1 LITAETVRSRCAALF
16 EHAPWVA
23 ARAAE
28 HAPFA
33 DAHALH
39 AACMAVVRQASED
52 EQLGLIRA
60 HPELGVSSVP
70 LSEASDA
77 EQTGAGLK
85 RLTDD
90 EFKRFA
96 ALNAAYRETF
106 GFPFIICVRLHSK
119 AEIFAAFAT
128 RLQNDAAAERAQAL
142 AEIGEIT
149 RLRLAD
155 LLGDERWPA

>member
-1 LITAETVRSRCAALF
+1 
-16 EHAPWVA
+16 
-23 ARAAE
+23 
-28 HAPFA
+28 
-33 DAHALH
+33 
-39 AACMAVVRQASED
+39 MAVVRQASED

-128 RLQNDAAAERAQAL
+128 RLQNDAAAERAQAM

-149 RLRLAD
+149 RLRL
-155 LLGDERWPA
+155 LGDERWPA